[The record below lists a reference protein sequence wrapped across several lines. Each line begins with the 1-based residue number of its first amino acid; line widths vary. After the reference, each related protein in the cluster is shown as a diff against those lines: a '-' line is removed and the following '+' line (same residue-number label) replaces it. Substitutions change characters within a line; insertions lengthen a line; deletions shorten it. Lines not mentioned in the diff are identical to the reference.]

1 MQDSTVLTQPTTTI
15 RSTSTLQ
22 GLHSFGRLTWIQLKL
37 YAREPV
43 AFFFTLIFPVLL
55 LAMYGLIW
63 GNAPGSGYYQDYGYI
78 DMQLPALTAVIIGTV
93 GLMSVPVSVATN
105 REQKILRRFKASPMR
120 PLTYI
125 AADVTVNYLI
135 ALAGMIAV
143 IIVGKLV
150 FDLRFAGSLPAF
162 FAGFTLATLAFIAM
176 GYIVA
181 SLAPT
186 ARVAQV
192 VGQLVFFP
200 MMFLSGATLPLFMMP
215 EGVQRIAEW
224 LPLTQ
229 VVILLQELWLG
240 IGWNMTAVIVLT
252 MMLVVGTIVSARVF
266 RWE

>member
-1 MQDSTVLTQPTTTI
+1 MQDSTVLTQPTRIHTI
-15 RSTSTLQ
+15 KQAQLWR
-22 GLHSFGRLTWIQLKL
+22 SFGRMTWIQLKL
-37 YAREPV
+37 YSREPI

-55 LAMYGLIW
+55 LAMYGIIW

-105 REQKILRRFKASPMR
+105 REQKILRRFKATPMR

-125 AADVTVNYLI
+125 AADVAVNYLV
-135 ALAGMIAV
+135 ALVGMAAV
-143 IIVGKLV
+143 IVVGALV
-150 FDLRFAGSLPAF
+150 FNLRFAGSLPAF
-162 FAGFTLATLAFIAM
+162 FVGFTLATLAFIAI

-192 VGQLVFFP
+192 VGQLIFFP
-200 MMFLSGATLPLFMMP
+200 MMFLSGATLPLFLMP
-215 EGVQRIAEW
+215 EGVQQVAQW

-229 VVILLQELWLG
+229 LVVLLQELWLG
-240 IGWNMTAVIVLT
+240 VGWNMTAVFVLLA
-252 MMLVVGTIVSARVF
+252 MLIVGTLVSARLF

>member
-1 MQDSTVLTQPTTTI
+1 MQDLTVLTQPTITHTTT
-15 RSTSTLQ
+15 RSQLWR
-22 GLHSFGRLTWIQLKL
+22 SFGRMTWIQLKL
-37 YAREPV
+37 YSREPV

-55 LAMYGLIW
+55 LVMYGLIW

-105 REQKILRRFKASPMR
+105 REQKILRRFKATPMR

-125 AADVTVNYLI
+125 AADVTVNYLV
-135 ALAGMIAV
+135 ALVGMIAV

-162 FAGFTLATLAFIAM
+162 FIGFTLATLAFIAV

-200 MMFLSGATLPLFMMP
+200 MMFLSGATLPLFLMP
-215 EGVQRIAEW
+215 ESVQQIAQW

-229 VVILLQELWLG
+229 VVILLQELWFG
-240 IGWNMTAVIVLT
+240 IGWNTTAVIVLSV
-252 MMLVVGTIVSARVF
+252 MLVGGTVVSARLF